1 MTRLELGIAT
11 GNPRC
16 LLGSIMPPVPRNFL
30 RLAALLAL
38 CAIAVG
44 RAGADE
50 DAKSK
55 AFVQQMRTGTIACP
69 LDLLEAMP
77 AVWSLTPDQ
86 LDAAFGV
93 PKGVDLKK
101 NPYFEWMTTSR
112 DRAVFMKQP
121 FTNLRVD
128 LKIFGGELPVE
139 EVVVD
144 FLEGKLNGI
153 TFSLYN
159 RGDSGEIKT
168 DEFQRRFKLCG
179 TKVSEMLSVR
189 PTARKADAAQGLV
202 SEGWTW
208 LSPKG
213 MAMLEHNPEANQ
225 GNVEFLRLKIA
236 PRDAKGA
243 FAAAFQ
249 GRSSAAKLS
258 DLPKNLT
265 KQPNG
270 DIYIK
275 GIPMVDQGPKG
286 YCVVAS
292 AQRLFEYYGIPADQ
306 HQLAQVAGSDAEKGT
321 STLAM
326 AEALGKIDFR
336 FKTRFKIL
344 GMLSDSGLS
353 QVDERKMTVGKAV
366 SEAEFTKQIHHYIDE
381 GIPLLWG
388 LTLGKYPEEP
398 SIAEQAGGSHMRMI
412 IGYNDKTGHILFSDS
427 WGAGHELKRMKMG
440 DAYHA
445 THGLFAMSPTMR

>member
-1 MTRLELGIAT
+1 
-11 GNPRC
+11 
-16 LLGSIMPPVPRNFL
+16 MPPVPGNSL

-38 CAIAVG
+38 CAITVG
-44 RAGADE
+44 RADTDGEAQ
-50 DAKSK
+50 AK
-55 AFVQQMRTGTIACP
+55 AFVQQMRAGTMACP
-69 LDLLEAMP
+69 LDLLEMMP
-77 AVWSLTPDQ
+77 AVWSLTPDR

-93 PKGVDLKK
+93 PKGVDVKK
-101 NPYFEWMTTSR
+101 NPFFEWMTTSR

-128 LKIFGGELPVE
+128 LKLFGGELPVE

-179 TKVSEMLSVR
+179 TKLSEMLQVR

-213 MAMLEHNPEANQ
+213 MAMLEHNPEASQ
-225 GNVEFLRLKIA
+225 GKVEFLRLKIA

-249 GRSSAAKLS
+249 GRSMAAKLS

-321 STLAM
+321 STVAM

-353 QVDERKMTVGKAV
+353 EVDERKMTVGKPV
-366 SEAEFTKQIHHYIDE
+366 SEVDFAKNIHHYIDE

-398 SIAEQAGGSHMRMI
+398 SIAEQAGGNHMRMI
-412 IGYNDKTGHILFSDS
+412 IGYNDKTGHVLFSDS

-440 DAYHA
+440 DAYGA
-445 THGLFAMSPTMR
+445 THGLFAMSPTVR

>member
-1 MTRLELGIAT
+1 MTLAAIAAAT
-11 GNPRC
+11 GP
-16 LLGSIMPPVPRNFL
+16 
-30 RLAALLAL
+30 
-38 CAIAVG
+38 
-44 RAGADE
+44 AGAGPDDE
-50 DAKSK
+50 AKAN
-55 AFVQQMRTGTIACP
+55 AFVQQMRSGTLVCP
-69 LDLLEAMP
+69 LDLLDKIPE
-77 AVWSLTPDQ
+77 VWSLTPDR

-93 PKGVDLKK
+93 PKGVEVKK
-101 NPYFEWMTTSR
+101 NPYFQWMTTSR

-121 FTNLRVD
+121 FTNLRVE
-128 LKIFGGELPVE
+128 LKIFGGELSVE

-144 FLEGKLNGI
+144 FFEGKLNGI

-159 RGDSGEIKT
+159 RGDSGEIKA

-179 TKVSEMLSVR
+179 KKIGDMLEVR
-189 PTARKADAAQGLV
+189 PAVRKADPAQGLI

-208 LSPKG
+208 VSPKG
-213 MAMLEHNPEANQ
+213 MAMLEHNPEASQ
-225 GNVEFLRLKIA
+225 GKVEFLRLKIA

-249 GRSSAAKLS
+249 GRSMAAKLS
-258 DLPKNLT
+258 ELPKNLS
-265 KQPNG
+265 KAANG
-270 DIYIK
+270 DVYIK

-306 HQLAQVAGSDAEKGT
+306 HQIAQVAGSDAQKGT
-321 STLAM
+321 STVAM

-344 GMLSDSGLS
+344 GMLAGAGLVE
-353 QVDERKMTVGKAV
+353 VDERKMTAGKAV
-366 SEAEFTKQIHHYIDE
+366 SEAEFGKNIHRYVDE

-398 SIAEQAGGSHMRMI
+398 SIAQQEGGNHMRMI
-412 IGYNDKTGHILFSDS
+412 IGYNDKTGHVLFSDS

-440 DAYHA
+440 DAYGA
-445 THGLFAMSPTMR
+445 THGLFAMSPTVR

>member
-1 MTRLELGIAT
+1 
-11 GNPRC
+11 
-16 LLGSIMPPVPRNFL
+16 MPPVSGNFL
-30 RLAALLAL
+30 RLAAFLAL
-38 CAIAVG
+38 CTVTVG
-44 RAGADE
+44 RAEAEGQAQ
-50 DAKSK
+50 AK
-55 AFVQQMRTGTIACP
+55 AFVEQMRVGTIACP

-77 AVWSLTPDQ
+77 AVWSLTPDR
-86 LDAAFGV
+86 LDAAFAV
-93 PKGVDLKK
+93 PKGVDVKK
-101 NPYFEWMTTSR
+101 NPYFEWMTVSR

-121 FTNLRVD
+121 FTNLKVD
-128 LKIFGGELPVE
+128 LKLFGGALPVE

-179 TKVSEMLSVR
+179 TKLSEMLQVR
-189 PTARKADAAQGLV
+189 PTARKADPAQGLV

-225 GNVEFLRLKIA
+225 GKVEFLRLKIA
-236 PRDAKGA
+236 PRDARGA

-249 GRSSAAKLS
+249 GRSMAAKLS

-265 KQPNG
+265 KESN
-270 DIYIK
+270 DDVYIK

-306 HQLAQVAGSDAEKGT
+306 HQIAQVAGSDAEKGT
-321 STLAM
+321 STVAM

-344 GMLSDSGLS
+344 GMLAGAGLVE
-353 QVDERKMTVGKAV
+353 VDERKMTGGKPV
-366 SEAEFTKQIHHYIDE
+366 SEVQFSKDIHHYIDE

-398 SIAEQAGGSHMRMI
+398 SIAEQAGGGHMRMI
-412 IGYNDKTGHILFSDS
+412 IGYNDKTGHVLFSDS
-427 WGAGHELKRMKMG
+427 WGAGHELKRMKMT
-440 DAYHA
+440 DAYSA
-445 THGLFAMSPTMR
+445 THGLFAMSPTQR